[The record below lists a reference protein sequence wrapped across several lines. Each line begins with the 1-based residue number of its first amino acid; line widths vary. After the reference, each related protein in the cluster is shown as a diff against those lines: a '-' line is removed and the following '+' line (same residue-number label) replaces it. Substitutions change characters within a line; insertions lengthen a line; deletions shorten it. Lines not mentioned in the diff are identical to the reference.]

1 MKRRIHYLL
10 VAAVIAAATL
20 LLPGSVHAISQTA
33 PQFLGSWNVTDSPY
47 TVAVNGE
54 GDVWVAFADTPRI
67 ARFDTAGTQQVTTP
81 LDPSDRPLAIATD
94 AAGNAYVSDNNN
106 DAVLKYNRAGALVAT
121 WTNVVGAPGGIA
133 VDSAG
138 NVFVVDGDA
147 DDIVELNS
155 AGATVGQF
163 GDNAVGTPSG
173 LAVDAAGNVYVTD
186 LDGDQIHKFSPTGTA
201 LATIGAGFG
210 TATGQFDLPAY
221 DAIDSG
227 GNIFATDENNHRIQ
241 EFTPTGTFLNTW
253 GTGGAEDGNFTNP
266 LGIAVDVA
274 GNVYVADEGDARI
287 EKFFTGLDPCNN
299 LFSPHSTAC
308 QSAKAVCM
316 AKLAPQDEASCLNA
330 TKVQYDAFR
339 GQHAAD
345 HATATAKP
353 AKAKTSGHI
362 RLEVQLTAAGAPAS
376 GKKIHLTLS
385 GLRLRSPQVHIAQAN
400 LITNGAGEATFT
412 LTSTAQGAGTY
423 HVSVVD
429 VTDGKTFANVATVG
443 FS

>member
-33 PQFLGSWNVTDSPY
+33 PQFLGSWTFTDSPY

-54 GDVWVAFADTPRI
+54 GDVWVAFSDTPRI
-67 ARFDTAGTQQVTTP
+67 ARFDTTGHLVVTTP

-106 DAVLKYNRAGALVAT
+106 DTVLKYDRAGTLVAT
-121 WTNVVGAPGGIA
+121 WTNVVGAPRGIA

-138 NVFVVDGDA
+138 NVFVIDGDA
-147 DDIVELNS
+147 DDVVELNS
-155 AGATVGQF
+155 TGATVREF
-163 GDNAVGTPSG
+163 GDNAVGTPGG

-186 LDGDQIHKFSPTGTA
+186 LDGDQIDKFSPTGTQ
-201 LATIGAGFG
+201 LATFGAGFG
-210 TATGQFDLPAY
+210 SADGQFDLPAG

-227 GNIFATDENNHRIQ
+227 GNIFATDENNSRIQ
-241 EFTPTGTFLNTW
+241 EFTPSGTFLNTW
-253 GTGGAEDGNFTNP
+253 GTGGAEDGNFTNVV
-266 LGIAVDVA
+266 GIAVDVA
-274 GNVYVADEGDARI
+274 GNVYAADEGNSRI
-287 EKFFTGLDPCNN
+287 EKFFTGLDPCTN
-299 LFSPHSTAC
+299 LFSPHLSPC
-308 QSAKAVCM
+308 QTAKAVCM

-345 HATATAKP
+345 HATVTAKSK
-353 AKAKTSGHI
+353 KAKTSGHI
-362 RLEVQLTAAGAPAS
+362 VLLVQLTAAGSPAS

-385 GLRLRSPQVHIAQAN
+385 GLRLRIPQVHIAPATVV
-400 LITNGAGEATFT
+400 TNSVGKATFT
-412 LTSTAQGAGTY
+412 LTSTPQGAGSY

-429 VTDGKTFANVATVG
+429 VTDGKTFANVVTVG